1 MTYLHATHLRRL
13 RRTLLC
19 AACLALVPAALAQ
32 IGGDP
37 DTLSDLAG
45 LETEALE
52 AGTFRTPAGLVVE
65 PVPRNGALYAVRM
78 QSEAFDDAA
87 ALEVAAL
94 VGAATGFGAGIEQPV
109 LDFLAQAVPELAG
122 EGPSVV
128 GIERFRLTL
137 DVNGADAP
145 FDVTFALALAEL
157 PEEAFPE
164 TRHAKGPA
172 DAPIVI
178 REFSDFSCPACR
190 RFVLD
195 VLPRLEATLLP
206 RGDVRIEYHHFPLIG
221 SFPHSLRAAEVAE
234 CVTDANPEDD
244 DAFWRYHDAL
254 FERQAEWSRIADA
267 DAVLLAIAEDVGVS
281 LEGVDACLAEERHV
295 GALEGAYQQALSL
308 QLRGTPSVFV
318 GGYRLENFGDLGA
331 YHQAIAYIEAFG
343 PLAESTDAAD

>member
-1 MTYLHATHLRRL
+1 MTYLHAADPRRFRL
-13 RRTLLC
+13 ALLL

-37 DTLSDLAG
+37 DTLADLAG
-45 LETEALE
+45 LEGEALE
-52 AGTFRTPAGLVVE
+52 TGTFRTSGGLVVE
-65 PVPRNGALYAVRM
+65 PVVRNGALYAVRM
-78 QSEAFDDAA
+78 QSTVFDDAA
-87 ALEVAAL
+87 AREVAAL
-94 VGAATGFGAGIEQPV
+94 VGAATGFGADIEQPV
-109 LDFLAQAVPELAG
+109 LDFLAPAVPELAG

-145 FDVTFALALAEL
+145 YDVTFALALAEL
-157 PEEAFPE
+157 PADAFPE
-164 TRHAKGPA
+164 SRHAKGPA

-221 SFPHSLRAAEVAE
+221 SFPNSLRAAEVSE
-234 CVTDANPEDD
+234 CVADANPEDD
-244 DAFWRYHDAL
+244 EAFWRYHDAL
-254 FERQAEWSRIADA
+254 FERQAEWSRVGDA
-267 DAVLLAIAEDVGVS
+267 DALLLAIARDAGVS

-295 GALEGAYQQALSL
+295 GALEEAYQVALSL

-331 YHQAIAYIEAFG
+331 YQQAIAYLEAFG
-343 PLAESTDAAD
+343 ALAEATEAAD